1 MYTRLLA
8 QRLFPIHDFLVQL
21 DQDHCP
27 LRERIRWHGV
37 CGNTR
42 RLCGFYELHTL
53 SPKQNKMIQRTT
65 WRPSSTPSTIP
76 AVNASQLS
84 CDMSLGTD
92 INWVRGG

>member
-1 MYTRLLA
+1 MMHMHSLLA
-8 QRLFPIHDFLVQL
+8 QRLFPVHDFLVQL

-27 LRERIRWHGV
+27 LRERIRRHGV
-37 CGNTR
+37 CGNTG
-42 RLCGFYELHTL
+42 RLCFYERN
-53 SPKQNKMIQRTT
+53 SQAKQTQRTT
-65 WRPSSTPSTIP
+65 WRPSSTPSTTP